1 MQMIE
6 KSDGKALCR
15 SIRMSKEV
23 GVLLI
28 GCDTRSPEFVER
40 TTTVV
45 LGRYS
50 AGIVCKASASS
61 KR

>member
-50 AGIVCKASASS
+50 AGIVSKA
-61 KR
+61 